1 MDIKGI
7 AVLGST
13 GSIGRQA
20 LEVIHGQSGAFELEM
35 ISAHSNA
42 KMLIEQAIA
51 FRPNV
56 VVIGDRSLYPEVREA
71 LSAYPVKVYAGEESV
86 VQALEMDTIDL
97 VLVSIVGFAG
107 LLPTIR
113 ALELG
118 KPVALANKETLVVAG
133 EYVTSLARRQHLR
146 ILPVDSEH
154 SAIFQCLAGEEH
166 LSVEKL
172 ILTASGGPFRE
183 TPPDQFS
190 RITKKQALTHPN
202 WNMGNKITID
212 SATLMNKGLE
222 VIEARWLFDLHPS
235 RIEVVIHP
243 QSVIHS
249 MVQFH
254 DGSVKAQMGLPDMRL
269 PILYALSY
277 PYRFR
282 SELPRLDF
290 GDCPALTFERPD
302 FRKFRNLTLAYEAL
316 KAGGNMPCILN
327 AANEVAVEAFLGD
340 RTGFAGIPGI
350 IETCM
355 QKVTF
360 LSHPSLQDYFDTDR
374 ETRALAQNLLNK

>member
-1 MDIKGI
+1 
-7 AVLGST
+7 
-13 GSIGRQA
+13 
-20 LEVIHGQSGAFELEM
+20 
-35 ISAHSNA
+35 
-42 KMLIEQAIA
+42 
-51 FRPNV
+51 
-56 VVIGDRSLYPEVREA
+56 
-71 LSAYPVKVYAGEESV
+71 
-86 VQALEMDTIDL
+86 
-97 VLVSIVGFAG
+97 
-107 LLPTIR
+107 
-113 ALELG
+113 
-118 KPVALANKETLVVAG
+118 
-133 EYVTSLARRQHLR
+133 
-146 ILPVDSEH
+146 
-154 SAIFQCLAGEEH
+154 
-166 LSVEKL
+166 
-172 ILTASGGPFRE
+172 
-183 TPPDQFS
+183 
-190 RITKKQALTHPN
+190 
-202 WNMGNKITID
+202 
-212 SATLMNKGLE
+212 
-222 VIEARWLFDLHPS
+222 
-235 RIEVVIHP
+235 
-243 QSVIHS
+243 

-290 GDCPALTFERPD
+290 VDCPALTFERPD